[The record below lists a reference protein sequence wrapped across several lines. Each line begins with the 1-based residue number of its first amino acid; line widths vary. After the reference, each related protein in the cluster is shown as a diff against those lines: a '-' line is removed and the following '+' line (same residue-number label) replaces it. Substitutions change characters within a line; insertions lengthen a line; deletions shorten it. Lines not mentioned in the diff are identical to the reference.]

1 MTKQL
6 FNGATVSRK
15 VRFVYM
21 RRELVFSDI
30 LKIASEVIFTPF
42 LWQMLA
48 HLLTTANLTPSPTN
62 AAANV
67 RRIHIIT
74 FGRETT
80 CCRTAAAHTP

>member
-6 FNGATVSRK
+6 FNGAAVSRK
-15 VRFVYM
+15 FRFVYM
-21 RRELVFSDI
+21 RRELVLSDI
-30 LKIASEVIFTPF
+30 FKIASEVILAPL
-42 LWQMLA
+42 LWQT
-48 HLLTTANLTPSPTN
+48 LTHPSVTANLTPNPTN

-80 CCRTAAAHTP
+80 CCRTPAAHTP